1 MEKLIEEL
9 KNWGADTDAGI
20 QRVMNDEEFYRM
32 LVLKFADSPEFE
44 TLEAALDRGDR
55 KAAFGI
61 AHSLKGASANLSL
74 TPFYRA
80 VAEVVE
86 DLRKYSGVGSSASC
100 AGRTG
105 SAVQGAAQGP
115 AVHGAV
121 QGPAGCADRT
131 GEMPEESGDGASEA
145 AEEDAELELHL
156 QQYRMQR
163 DLLMSLARKYA
174 G

>member
-1 MEKLIEEL
+1 MDKLIEEL

-61 AHSLKGASANLSL
+61 AHSLKGASAKLSL

-80 VAEVVE
+80 VAAVVE
-86 DLRKYSGVGSSASC
+86 DLRKYSGVG
-100 AGRTG
+100 R
-105 SAVQGAAQGP
+105 
-115 AVHGAV
+115 
-121 QGPAGCADRT
+121 
-131 GEMPEESGDGASEA
+131 EA
-145 AEEDAELELHL
+145 AEEDTELELHL
-156 QQYRMQR
+156 QQYRMER
-163 DLLMSLARKYA
+163 DLLMSLTRKYV

>member
-1 MEKLIEEL
+1 MDKLIEEL

-44 TLEAALDRGDR
+44 TLETALDRGER
-55 KAAFGI
+55 KDAFGI

-86 DLRKYSGVGSSASC
+86 DLRKYSGVG
-100 AGRTG
+100 R
-105 SAVQGAAQGP
+105 
-115 AVHGAV
+115 
-121 QGPAGCADRT
+121 
-131 GEMPEESGDGASEA
+131 EA

>member
-1 MEKLIEEL
+1 MDKLIEEL
-9 KNWGADTDAGI
+9 RNWGADTDGGI
-20 QRVMNDEEFYRM
+20 QRVMDDEEFYRM

-80 VAEVVE
+80 VAAVVE
-86 DLRKYSGVGSSASC
+86 DLRKYSGVG
-100 AGRTG
+100 R
-105 SAVQGAAQGP
+105 
-115 AVHGAV
+115 
-121 QGPAGCADRT
+121 
-131 GEMPEESGDGASEA
+131 EA
-145 AEEDAELELHL
+145 AEEDTELELHL
-156 QQYRMQR
+156 QQYRMER
-163 DLLMSLARKYA
+163 DLLMNLTRKYV

>member
-1 MEKLIEEL
+1 MDKLIEEL

-80 VAEVVE
+80 VAAVVE
-86 DLRKYSGVGSSASC
+86 DLRKYSGVG
-100 AGRTG
+100 RE
-105 SAVQGAAQGP
+105 
-115 AVHGAV
+115 
-121 QGPAGCADRT
+121 D
-131 GEMPEESGDGASEA
+131 
-145 AEEDAELELHL
+145 AEEDTELELHL
-156 QQYRMQR
+156 QQYRMER
-163 DLLMSLARKYA
+163 DLLMSLTRKYV

>member
-1 MEKLIEEL
+1 MDKLIEEL
-9 KNWGADTDAGI
+9 RNWGADTDGGI

-44 TLEAALDRGDR
+44 TLETALDRGER
-55 KAAFGI
+55 KDAFGI

-86 DLRKYSGVGSSASC
+86 DLRKYSGVGGV
-100 AGRTG
+100 GR
-105 SAVQGAAQGP
+105 
-115 AVHGAV
+115 
-121 QGPAGCADRT
+121 
-131 GEMPEESGDGASEA
+131 EA

>member
-1 MEKLIEEL
+1 MDKLIEEL

-44 TLEAALDRGDR
+44 TLETALDRGER
-55 KAAFGI
+55 KDAFGI

-86 DLRKYSGVGSSASC
+86 DLRKYSGVG
-100 AGRTG
+100 R
-105 SAVQGAAQGP
+105 
-115 AVHGAV
+115 
-121 QGPAGCADRT
+121 
-131 GEMPEESGDGASEA
+131 EA
-145 AEEDAELELHL
+145 AEEDTELELHL
-156 QQYRMQR
+156 QQYRMER
-163 DLLMSLARKYA
+163 DLLMNLTRKYV

>member
-1 MEKLIEEL
+1 MDKLIEEL
-9 KNWGADTDAGI
+9 RNWGADTDGGI
-20 QRVMNDEEFYRM
+20 QRVMDDEEFYRM

-80 VAEVVE
+80 VAAVVE

-100 AGRTG
+100 AGYTG
-105 SAVQGAAQGP
+105 SAAQGAAQGP
-115 AVHGAV
+115 AV
-121 QGPAGCADRT
+121 QGSAGRADRT
-131 GEMPEESGDGASEA
+131 GERPEKNGDGASQA
-145 AEEDAELELHL
+145 AEEDTELELHL
-156 QQYRMQR
+156 QQYRMER
-163 DLLMSLARKYA
+163 DFLMSLTRKYVE
-174 G
+174 

>member
-1 MEKLIEEL
+1 MDKLIEEL
-9 KNWGADTDAGI
+9 RNWGADTDAGI

-80 VAEVVE
+80 VAAVVE
-86 DLRKYSGVGSSASC
+86 DLRKYSGVV
-100 AGRTG
+100 R
-105 SAVQGAAQGP
+105 
-115 AVHGAV
+115 
-121 QGPAGCADRT
+121 
-131 GEMPEESGDGASEA
+131 EA
-145 AEEDAELELHL
+145 AEEDTELELHL
-156 QQYRMQR
+156 QQYRMER
-163 DLLMSLARKYA
+163 DLLMSLTRKYV

>member
-1 MEKLIEEL
+1 MDKLIEEL

-32 LVLKFADSPEFE
+32 LVLKFTDSPEFE

-80 VAEVVE
+80 VSEVVE
-86 DLRKYSGVGSSASC
+86 DLRKYSGVG
-100 AGRTG
+100 R
-105 SAVQGAAQGP
+105 
-115 AVHGAV
+115 
-121 QGPAGCADRT
+121 
-131 GEMPEESGDGASEA
+131 EA
-145 AEEDAELELHL
+145 AEEDTELELHL
-156 QQYRMQR
+156 QQYRMER
-163 DLLMSLARKYA
+163 DLLMNLTRKYV

>member
-1 MEKLIEEL
+1 MDKLIEEL
-9 KNWGADTDAGI
+9 RNWGADTDGGI
-20 QRVMNDEEFYRM
+20 QRVMNDEAFYRM

-44 TLEAALDRGDR
+44 TLEDALDRGDR

-80 VAEVVE
+80 VAAVVE
-86 DLRKYSGVGSSASC
+86 DLRKYSGGGSSASC

-105 SAVQGAAQGP
+105 SAVQGVA
-115 AVHGAV
+115 

-131 GEMPEESGDGASEA
+131 GEAPVESGNLTSEA
-145 AEEDAELELHL
+145 AEEDTELELHL
-156 QQYRMQR
+156 QQYRMER
-163 DLLMSLARKYA
+163 DLLMNLTRKYV